1 MYDATRL
8 DADARSTKTGRPFG
22 KIVVG
27 QGDGFSG
34 DADEILVEFAVAV
47 FVVIN
52 QQGIITGRQ
61 AIKSVTSVGRGNF
74 KPVPLVRLAQTTK
87 TIGGAIN
94 VAQEPTRVWAVA
106 WRGGTDGGR
115 CASR

>member
-27 QGDGFSG
+27 QGDGVSG
-34 DADEILVEFAVAV
+34 DADEVLVEFAVAV

-61 AIKSVTSVGRGNF
+61 ACKSVTSVGHANY
-74 KPVPLVRLAQTTK
+74 KPMALVRFAQITK
-87 TIGGAIN
+87 TIGVVID
-94 VAQEPTRVWAVA
+94 VDHERTRIWAVA
-106 WRGGTDGGR
+106 
-115 CASR
+115 

>member
-1 MYDATRL
+1 MYGATRL
-8 DADARSTKTGRPFG
+8 DADARSTKTGRPFW

-34 DADEILVEFAVAV
+34 DADEVLVEFAVAV

-61 AIKSVTSVGRGNF
+61 AFKSVTSVGRDR
-74 KPVPLVRLAQTTK
+74 KSTRLNSSHVAISYAVFCWKKKRDYTKYATTRI
-87 TIGGAIN
+87 T
-94 VAQEPTRVWAVA
+94 EHL
-106 WRGGTDGGR
+106 
-115 CASR
+115 S